1 MNSFPVGHTEFVAN
15 EELSISMAPAPTYDL
30 HRGKAVIRSFA
41 AAYGI
46 SVIVSSG

>member
-1 MNSFPVGHTEFVAN
+1 MISSCRHTEFVAD
-15 EELSISMAPAPTYDL
+15 EELSISKTPAATYDL
-30 HRGKAVIRSFA
+30 HRGNAVIRSFA